1 MAAPRIMARDVILG
15 NTEVDVR
22 GMMEDVKRKEEVLD
36 EAVGII

>member
-15 NTEVDVR
+15 STEVVVR
-22 GMMEDVKRKEEVLD
+22 GMVKDVKRKEEVLD